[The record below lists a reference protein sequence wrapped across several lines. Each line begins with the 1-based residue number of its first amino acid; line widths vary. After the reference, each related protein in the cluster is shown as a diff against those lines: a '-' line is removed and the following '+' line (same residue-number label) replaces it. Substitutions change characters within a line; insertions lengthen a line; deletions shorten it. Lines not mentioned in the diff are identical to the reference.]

1 LVDFAR
7 LARYDIAVP
16 CFGLIGVLL
25 ILPWLLRRDAA
36 GWRFALAGVAAGLAT
51 ACHPIGLLCLATLV
65 VLCVVASE
73 GRAMTPLAWTFA
85 GFAMAMLPLVLF
97 VYAGWDDAIG
107 QQRLQHGRWGFGDP
121 WFYAWNVLREWRR
134 YISVGRGL
142 QFGIPGAWLFVGC
155 SIAGA
160 VLLLRERQRLI
171 LAALLTGFILLTL
184 CEREKFFF
192 YLAALW
198 PWIAL
203 AVAMGL
209 VAAMRATTPRIVRVA
224 AMVLLALAC
233 LDGVRAEVLLAREAA
248 TRAPYADI
256 CHRLAAQ
263 IPREARVL
271 ALPTWWIG
279 LAPHVR
285 DYRSL
290 TVPMFFL
297 QPHLIDPAGPT
308 FSERLA
314 AIDAD
319 VVLFDQAM
327 IDYVHGPRA
336 AWALEQGP
344 GTRNPGAEE
353 LERFVATHT
362 KRRVEVTDPAY
373 GRFELYFLR

>member
-1 LVDFAR
+1 V
-7 LARYDIAVP
+7 AVR
-16 CFGLIGVLL
+16 GRGE
-25 ILPWLLRRDAA
+25 R
-36 GWRFALAGVAAGLAT
+36 VAAA
-51 ACHPIGLLCLATLV
+51 AA
-65 VLCVVASE
+65 
-73 GRAMTPLAWTFA
+73 PLAWLFA
-85 GFAMAMLPLVLF
+85 GFVIAMLPLVLF
-97 VYAGWDDAIG
+97 VYAGWDDAMG

-121 WFYAWNVLREWRR
+121 WFYAWNLLREWRR

-155 SIAGA
+155 SVAGG
-160 VLLLRERQRLI
+160 LMLLRRQQHHQPEQHQQRLI
-171 LAALLTGFILLTL
+171 LAALVTGFVLLAL

-203 AVAMGL
+203 AVATGF
-209 VAAMRATTPRIVRVA
+209 VAAMQATSRAVRIG
-224 AMVLLALAC
+224 AMAMLALAC
-233 LDGVRAEVLLAREAA
+233 ADGIRAEVVLAREAA
-248 TRAPYADI
+248 TRTSYDAI
-256 CHRLAAQ
+256 CERLAANL
-263 IPREARVL
+263 PRDARVL

-297 QPHLIDPAGPT
+297 QPFMIDPAGPT

-319 VVLFDQAM
+319 VLLFDQAM
-327 IDYVHGPRA
+327 IDYVDGPRA

-353 LERFVATHT
+353 LEQFVATHA
-362 KRRVEVTDPAY
+362 KRRMEVIDPAY
-373 GRFELYFLR
+373 GRFEIYYLR